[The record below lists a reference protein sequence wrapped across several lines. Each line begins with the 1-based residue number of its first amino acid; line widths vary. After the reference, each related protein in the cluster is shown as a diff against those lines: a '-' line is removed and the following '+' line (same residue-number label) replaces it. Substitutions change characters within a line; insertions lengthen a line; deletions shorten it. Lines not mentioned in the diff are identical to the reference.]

1 MDVVFNHNRSQ
12 TDQTCSAFRFIRKQE
27 IFKKIEQKKYIIW
40 VDCGKHFR

>member
-1 MDVVFNHNRSQ
+1 MEVVSNHNRSQ
-12 TDQTCSAFRFIRKQE
+12 TVKTCSDFRFIRKQE